1 MNSKQNKQSGFTL
14 LEIAL
19 VLVVIGIIL
28 GALSIGK
35 DLQRSAVQQRI
46 YSTFIQQ
53 WAIAYNEYFART
65 GVVVGDSLTNP
76 TLLVNGGSESLL
88 CGPLNSVSPGGT
100 PISLNSYPAAAN
112 NSLHNLMDSV
122 GVEMPP
128 GRAEGREDWYVYEDT
143 NGNPMSLRVCFKNI
157 EWPDSVNNK
166 NVMVIYGLNPDLARS
181 LDSTIDGRAD
191 ARFGLFREAD
201 DRLDPDSSIV
211 GNSTEWSRNNRF
223 EFDGTEDNLD
233 EDQVDVLTA
242 VYRMN
247 Q

>member
-1 MNSKQNKQSGFTL
+1 MISGRNKQSGFTL
-14 LEIAL
+14 LEVAL

-35 DLQRSAVQQRI
+35 DLHRNAVQQRI

-53 WAIAYNEYFART
+53 WAVAYNEYFART
-65 GVVVGDSLTNP
+65 GVVVGDSQTNP
-76 TLLVNGGSESLL
+76 TLLVNGAPDSLL
-88 CGPLNSVSPGGT
+88 CGPLDGIP
-100 PISLNSYPAAAN
+100 LNGYTAAAN
-112 NSLHNLMDSV
+112 DSLHNLMDSV
-122 GVEMPP
+122 GIEMPP

-143 NGNPMSLRVCFKNI
+143 NGNPMTLRVCFKNI
-157 EWPDSVNNK
+157 EWEDSVNNK

-181 LDSTIDGRAD
+181 LDATIDGRAD

-201 DRLDPDSSIV
+201 SRTDPDGTITGV
-211 GNSTEWSRNNRF
+211 STEWSRTNRH
-223 EFDGTEDNLD
+223 EFGSAIGTEDNFD